1 MDKNTLRQ
9 QIRQYKKA
17 QSPQSRTE
25 QSGLLMQQLAAHP
38 QFAGARTILL
48 YHALPDEVDTRTFI
62 REWSGRKQILLP
74 VVTGNELILKTYLNE
89 EMLHDGSFGI
99 MEPEGEIFTDM
110 SKIDLAVIPG
120 MAFDKEGNRLGR
132 GKGFYDR
139 LLHQLKDYSIYKI
152 GICFD
157 YQFLDHI
164 PTEPHDIPVDEVITL
179 HNTTVSGK

>member
-1 MDKNTLRQ
+1 MDKNILRQ
-9 QIRQYKKA
+9 QIRQFKKT
-17 QSPQSRTE
+17 QSPQSRME

-38 QFAGARTILL
+38 QFIKAHTILL

-62 REWSGRKQILLP
+62 REWSSRKQILLP
-74 VVTGNELILKTYLNE
+74 VVAGDELILKPYLNE
-89 EMLHDGSFGI
+89 GMLHDGSFGI

-110 SKIDLAVIPG
+110 KGIDLAVIPG

-139 LLHQLKDYSIYKI
+139 LLRQLMDYSIYKI